1 MTWIK
6 TCAPTPEN
14 PEVAAALRRATANY
28 PEEYRGNRDDQ
39 RVPDLVK
46 ADSIV
51 LSHSL
56 IPKAMEHVFAA
67 FAAMMDPALPLSRAQ
82 HEMIAATVSSL
93 NRCFY

>member
-6 TCAPTPEN
+6 THPPTPEN
-14 PEVAAALRRATANY
+14 PDVAESLRRATADY
-28 PEEYRGNRDDQ
+28 PEEYLANRDDR
-39 RVPDLVK
+39 RVPDAVK

-56 IPKAMEHVFAA
+56 IPKAMEHIFAA
-67 FAAMMDPALPLSRAQ
+67 FAAMMDPSLPLSRAQ